1 MTTYILSSVH
11 AALANDSIILVSSSV
26 TGLLFDLY
34 TSYVP
39 LLDVEIGSEA
49 SSANIDSNK
58 KTTVFER
65 SQCAQ
70 ERRVLVSTLFLFFFI
85 NFSCREVCVFS
96 TN

>member
-58 KTTVFER
+58 NNSIWKKSMLKKEGSCFYFYCL
-65 SQCAQ
+65 S
-70 ERRVLVSTLFLFFFI
+70 I
-85 NFSCREVCVFS
+85 FSNQEVCVLS

>member
-39 LLDVEIGSEA
+39 LLDAETGSA